1 MTSEPKPNDK
11 VVELIGSKTKPGT
24 LKVNV
29 SAELPYESAIEIL
42 RIVRDGEA
50 KVKAA
55 LERKAK
61 SEKTTRR
68 KAEAAAAKATRAEA
82 MQAGKTA
89 HAAKPSQ
96 IKGSSK
102 T

>member
-1 MTSEPKPNDK
+1 MTTEPKPNHQ
-11 VVELIGSKTKPGT
+11 VVELIGSNTKPGT

-50 KVKAA
+50 KVIAA
-55 LERKAK
+55 AEKQAR
-61 SEKTTRR
+61 SEKTARR

-82 MQAGKTA
+82 AKAAGKGR
-89 HAAKPSQ
+89 PP
-96 IKGSSK
+96 K

>member
-1 MTSEPKPNDK
+1 VTSEPKPNDK
-11 VVELIGSKTKPGT
+11 VVELIGSETKPGT

-50 KVKAA
+50 KAKAT

-61 SEKTTRR
+61 SEKSARR

-82 MQAGKTA
+82 MQVKKTT
-89 HAAKPSQ
+89 HAAKSSQ
-96 IKGSSK
+96 KNAPSK